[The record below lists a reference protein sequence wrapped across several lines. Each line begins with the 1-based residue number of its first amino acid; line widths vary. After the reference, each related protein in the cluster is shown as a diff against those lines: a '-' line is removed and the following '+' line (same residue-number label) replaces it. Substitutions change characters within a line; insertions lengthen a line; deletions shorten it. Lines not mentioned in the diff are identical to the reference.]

1 MGRQKGRQ
9 MRVSNTADRRRIKRR
24 FIDAALW
31 LAASVPP
38 VAGATDAHAQTTDLG
53 TVQTSDN
60 AGDVNSAV
68 YQAPTT
74 TPLTVTQ
81 PTSVIDKHYIENNI
95 PQTAN
100 FDKII
105 SVAPSVM
112 VQPSGSTDAKIS
124 IRGFQNGQFNVTL
137 DGIPLRSFNLSQHS
151 GLIIMTNDLG
161 QVTVDRGPG
170 TASTVGDATFG
181 GTVALQTKSPMPTWA
196 TTATTSYGSFNTQLH
211 GLQFDSGLIKGANGA
226 SFFVDT
232 QYTKSDGY
240 STKVASERE
249 SVALKLQQP
258 LSDNTTLTFVSI
270 SNNAVRNLFQGA
282 SLAQIAAYGP
292 NYGLSSSPNSQ
303 GYAGY
308 NRESWKTD
316 FEYLGLK
323 SDYGDGWH
331 LENKLYTSGFDTP
344 RQDAGLDVSGNTRNG
359 TIFGATNVPGQA
371 APGSY
376 RSYGDVIALTKD
388 LPDGAVKV
396 GTWADHL
403 PGHRAGFN
411 LDMTLAEKYIST
423 KYTQGVTLDTVQPY
437 VEADWKALPDL
448 TITTGAKYAYVTR
461 SYNSL
466 IDPNTGKPLD
476 YALTWAKVLPSL
488 AANYKLSS
496 NWSVYAQA
504 AEGFLTPPQIVP
516 NGSNIQPQTT
526 WNYQAGTSYQSK
538 DFTLA
543 GDVYYIDFQN
553 MIGSRTIGGLAN
565 YFNAGGAI
573 YKGIEIEG
581 TVHVGNGFSIF
592 GNGSLNSAKS
602 TQTGQWIA
610 EAPNATLA
618 AGLIYQEGNWYASLT
633 DKWVGSRFGDV
644 GQKQPLS
651 PFNQL
656 DMAITY
662 KVKNPLPNLVAVTAK
677 FGISNILDSRA
688 IADFAGYSGGSG
700 TPLFFTQIGRNI
712 YSSLTVQF

>member
-1 MGRQKGRQ
+1 MR
-9 MRVSNTADRRRIKRR
+9 RVSGTADRRRIKRH

-38 VAGATDAHAQTTDLG
+38 VAGATAAHAQTTDLG
-53 TVQTSDN
+53 TVQTSDS

-74 TPLTVTQ
+74 TPLTATQ

-95 PQTAN
+95 PKTAN
-100 FDKII
+100 YDKII

-112 VQPSGSTDAKIS
+112 VQPSGNSGTDAKIS
-124 IRGFQNGQFNVTL
+124 IRGFQSGQFNVTL
-137 DGIPLRSFNLSQHS
+137 DGIPLRSFNLTQRSS
-151 GLIIMTNDLG
+151 NLIMTNDLG

-181 GTVALQTKSPMPTWA
+181 GTVALQTKSPMSTLA
-196 TTATTSYGSFNTQLH
+196 TTATTGYGSFNTQLY
-211 GLQFDSGLIKGANGA
+211 GIELDSGQIKSANNA
-226 SFFVDT
+226 SFFLDA
-232 QYTKSDGY
+232 QFTKSDGY
-240 STKVASERE
+240 FTNVNYERE
-249 SVALKLQQP
+249 NVALKLQQP

-270 SNNAVRNLFQGA
+270 SNYADRNLFLGA
-282 SLAQIAAYGP
+282 SRAQIAAYGP

-308 NRESWKTD
+308 NHEIWKTD
-316 FEYLGLK
+316 FEYLGLN

-331 LENKLYTSGFDTP
+331 LDNKLYTYNFTNSPQFI
-344 RQDAGLDVSGNTRNG
+344 GLDVSGNSSNG
-359 TIFGATNVPGQA
+359 TIFGATNVPGQNG
-371 APGSY
+371 PGTY

-396 GTWADHL
+396 GAWADHMS
-403 PGHRAGFN
+403 GHRAYYN
-411 LDMTLAEKYIST
+411 TDATLADQYIST
-423 KYTQGVTLDTVQPY
+423 IWAQGVALDTVQPY

-466 IDPNTGKPLD
+466 IDPNTGGPLD
-476 YALTWAKVLPSL
+476 YSKTWSKVLPSL
-488 AANYKLSS
+488 AANYKLSA

-504 AEGFLTPPQIVP
+504 AEGFLTPPSVVP
-516 NGSNIQPQTT
+516 SGSNIQPQTT
-526 WNYQAGTSYQSK
+526 WNYQVGTSYQSK
-538 DFTLA
+538 TFTLA
-543 GDVYYIDFQN
+543 GAVYYIDFNN
-553 MIGSRTIGGLAN
+553 MIASRTIGGIAN

-573 YKGIEIEG
+573 YQGVEVEG
-581 TVHVGNGFSIF
+581 TVHVGNGFSVF
-592 GNGSLNSAKS
+592 ANGSLNSAKS
-602 TQTGQWIA
+602 KQTGQWIA
-610 EAPNATLA
+610 EAPNATAA

-633 DKWVGSRFGDV
+633 DKWVGSRFGDI
-644 GQKQPLS
+644 GETQPLS

-662 KVKNPLPNLVAVTAK
+662 KVKNPLPNLAAVTAK
-677 FGISNILDSRA
+677 FGISNILDSRR
-688 IADFAGYSGGSG
+688 IVDFAGYSGGSE
-700 TPLFFTQIGRNI
+700 TPLFYTQIGRNI
-712 YSSLTVQF
+712 YSSLSVQF